1 MLDTIIKERGIPSLP
16 AIEDVTARRE
26 FMKKMLV
33 EEEYGQPVPMPED
46 VTYEVKDLESAT
58 YMTGNATLEEVTIK
72 GKLLGK
78 EFSFPF
84 KFVHPVDKK
93 NQKVIV
99 QINFRYDCPD
109 KYTPAEEIIDR
120 GYSLA
125 MFDYRH
131 VTSDDND
138 FTNGIAGILFP
149 DGERREGNATGKIM
163 MWAWA
168 ASRIA
173 DYLAT
178 LDYVDMD
185 NLGVAGHS
193 RLGKTALV
201 TGAFDE
207 RFKYIHSNDSGC
219 SGGAIHRDKRG
230 ETVEVITRVFPFWF
244 CPGFRKY
251 ADNEHSLPFD
261 QHWLVAAS
269 APRCVEIGTAVE
281 DVWADHESEYLTC
294 VMASEEFEKQGVVG
308 FVHPDRYPELHEH
321 MKDGHIS
328 YYVRP
333 GKHFFSRYD
342 WNKFMDFIDSKIG
355 ENK

>member
-1 MLDTIIKERGIPSLP
+1 MLEQIIKERGIPALP
-16 AIEDVTARRE
+16 NIDNTDEKRE
-26 FMKKMLV
+26 YMKRILA
-33 EEEYGQPVPMPED
+33 EEEYGLPVPKPEE
-46 VTYEVKDLESAT
+46 VTYEVKELENAN
-58 YMTGNATLEEVTIK
+58 YMTGNATLEEVTVK
-72 GKLLGK
+72 GKLLGRD
-78 EFSFPF
+78 FSFPF
-84 KFVHPVDKK
+84 KFVHPTDKK

-125 MFDYRH
+125 VFYYNDI
-131 VTSDDND
+131 TTDNND

-168 ASRIA
+168 ASRVA
-173 DYLAT
+173 DYLET
-178 LDYVDMD
+178 LDFVDMD
-185 NLGVAGHS
+185 KLGVAGHS

-201 TGAFDE
+201 TAAYDD
-207 RFKYIHSNDSGC
+207 RFKFAHSNDSGC
-219 SGGAIHRDKRG
+219 SGGAIHRNKRG
-230 ETVEVITRVFPFWF
+230 ETVEAITRNFPFWF
-244 CPGFRKY
+244 CPNYKKY
-251 ADNEHSLPFD
+251 INNEGAMEFD

-269 APRCVEIGTAVE
+269 APRFVEIGTAVE

-333 GKHFFSRYD
+333 GRHFFSRYD
-342 WNKFMDFIDSKIG
+342 WNKFMDFIDLKIG
-355 ENK
+355 DNK

>member
-1 MLDTIIKERGIPSLP
+1 MLDTIIKDRGIPSLP

-99 QINFRYDCPD
+99 QINFSYDCPH

-149 DGERREGNATGKIM
+149 DGERREGNATGN
-163 MWAWA
+163 
-168 ASRIA
+168 
-173 DYLAT
+173 
-178 LDYVDMD
+178 
-185 NLGVAGHS
+185 NLS
-193 RLGKTALV
+193 SFLSERL
-201 TGAFDE
+201 
-207 RFKYIHSNDSGC
+207 
-219 SGGAIHRDKRG
+219 
-230 ETVEVITRVFPFWF
+230 
-244 CPGFRKY
+244 
-251 ADNEHSLPFD
+251 
-261 QHWLVAAS
+261 
-269 APRCVEIGTAVE
+269 
-281 DVWADHESEYLTC
+281 
-294 VMASEEFEKQGVVG
+294 
-308 FVHPDRYPELHEH
+308 
-321 MKDGHIS
+321 
-328 YYVRP
+328 
-333 GKHFFSRYD
+333 
-342 WNKFMDFIDSKIG
+342 
-355 ENK
+355 

>member
-1 MLDTIIKERGIPSLP
+1 MIKEITEERRIPSLP
-16 AIEDVTARRE
+16 DIKDIAERRE
-26 FMKKMLV
+26 YMKQMLAK
-33 EEEYGQPVPMPED
+33 EEYGQPLPLPTD
-46 VTYEVKDLESAT
+46 VTYEVKALESAT
-58 YMTGNATLEEVTIK
+58 YMTGNATLEEITVK

-93 NQKVIV
+93 DQRVIV

-149 DGERREGNATGKIM
+149 DGERRAPDASGKIM

-168 ASRIA
+168 ASRVV

-185 NLGVAGHS
+185 NIGVAGHS

-201 TGAFDE
+201 AGAFDE
-207 RFKYIHSNDSGC
+207 RFKFIHSNDSGC
-219 SGGAIHRDKRG
+219 SGGAIHRNKRG
-230 ETVEVITRVFPFWF
+230 ETVEAITRNFPFWF
-244 CPGFRKY
+244 CPSYQKY
-251 ADNEHSLPFD
+251 VNNEHSMPFD
-261 QHWLVAAS
+261 QHWLIAAS
-269 APRCVEIGTAVE
+269 APRFVEIGTAVE
-281 DVWADHESEYLTC
+281 DVWADHESEYLAC
-294 VMASEEFEKQGVVG
+294 VMASPEFEAQGVKG
-308 FVHPDRYPELHEH
+308 FINPDRYPELHEH
-321 MKDGHIS
+321 FRDGHIA

-355 ENK
+355 E